1 MVNGNNSNSPSHNN
15 NVTNGANV
23 NALNAANLSG
33 TSAAPT
39 NNTDFGDNLNSKSE
53 FFFVSKQRFSFLFLF
68 FRIVCRSVSFLLLLV
83 SFLVVVCVVGFG
95 SVRFTYSLSNIRQ

>member
-1 MVNGNNSNSPSHNN
+1 MTTNVTKASTVANKMVNGNNSNSPSHNNN

-53 FFFVSKQRFSFLFLF
+53 LFLLISKQFYLFLF
-68 FRIVCRSVSFLLLLV
+68 
-83 SFLVVVCVVGFG
+83 
-95 SVRFTYSLSNIRQ
+95 